1 MATDRMT
8 SISVHASTLRMLQPF
23 KKGDM
28 TWDDVLIDFIE
39 EHVPKEFVRAIIREA
54 EKGPGIPFDQVYQ
67 EHVRRRR

>member
-1 MATDRMT
+1 MAADRMT

-39 EHVPKEFVRAIIREA
+39 EHVPKEFVRAMVA
-54 EKGPGIPFDQVYQ
+54 ATEKRPGIPFDEVYK
-67 EHVRRRR
+67 EHVRRRH

>member
-28 TWDDVLIDFIE
+28 TWDDVLVDFLE
-39 EHVPKEFVRAIIREA
+39 EHVPKEFVRAMIRKA
-54 EKGPGIPFDQVYQ
+54 EKGPGIPFDEVYR
-67 EHVRRRR
+67 EHLSRRR

>member
-8 SISVHASTLRMLQPF
+8 SISVHASTLKMLQPF

-39 EHVPKEFVRAIIREA
+39 EHVPKEFVRAMIREA
-54 EKGPGIPFDQVYQ
+54 EKGPGVPFDQVYE
-67 EHVRRRR
+67 EHVRRRL